1 MQNDEYPDACSKIL
15 SCVQKPVI
23 GEAGKTGTWRTMRP
37 ILNPENCIMVKR
49 NKHNCH
55 LCWLYCP
62 EGTVSREIPPKINIT
77 YCKGCGIC
85 ADECPHEAI
94 TMIPESEANNVKED

>member
-1 MQNDEYPDACSKIL
+1 MEDDEFPDACSKIL
-15 SCVQKPVI
+15 SCVQKPVV

-37 ILNPENCIMVKR
+37 VLDPEKCIMVRR

-62 EGTVSREIPPKINIT
+62 EGTISRDIPPKINYT
-77 YCKGCGIC
+77 YCKGDGIC
-85 ADECPHEAI
+85 AFECPHGAI
-94 TMIPESEANNVKED
+94 TMVPESEAEKEDVK